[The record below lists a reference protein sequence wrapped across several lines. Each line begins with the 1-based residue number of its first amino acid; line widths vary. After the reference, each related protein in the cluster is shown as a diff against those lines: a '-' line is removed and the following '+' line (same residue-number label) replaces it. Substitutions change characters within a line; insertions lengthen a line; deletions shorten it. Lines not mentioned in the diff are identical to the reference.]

1 MLTEVTIYVDIVIIT
16 AKIIN
21 RDVTWTAEAYNNI
34 FDFDFDFD
42 LTSLTSLGV
51 VVFA

>member
-1 MLTEVTIYVDIVIIT
+1 MLTEVTIYLDIVIIT

-34 FDFDFDFD
+34 FDFD